1 MLKIKEENLQYV
13 YQNNEKREVI
23 MDIPTFEA
31 VMRMLEDYEDA
42 MDLEVLKTE
51 ETTDYE
57 EYRRRRLKQDTGCMK
72 PGLRRAQRRI
82 LMISPKIPL

>member
-13 YQNNEKREVI
+13 YQNNEKRGVI

-42 MDLEVLKTE
+42 MDFEVLKTE
-51 ETTDYE
+51 ETMDYE
-57 EYRRRRLKQDTGCMK
+57 EYRRHRLKQDV
-72 PGLRRAQRRI
+72 
-82 LMISPKIPL
+82 